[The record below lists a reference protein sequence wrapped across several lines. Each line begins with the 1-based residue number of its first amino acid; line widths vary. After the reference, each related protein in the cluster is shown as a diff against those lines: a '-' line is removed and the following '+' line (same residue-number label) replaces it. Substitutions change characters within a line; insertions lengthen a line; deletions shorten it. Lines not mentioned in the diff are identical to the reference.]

1 MEPAYIIAFVEER
14 PLFLCDLGTF
24 GDLARQLRRGFGRFH
39 FVLEQCAEVPFHHAT
54 KMLLATE
61 DVAYNTAHAAS
72 HDVIQGGRDLRP

>member
-1 MEPAYIIAFVEER
+1 MIVFDEER
-14 PLFLCDLGTF
+14 RLFLRDFRTL
-24 GDLARQLRRGFGRFH
+24 GDLDCQLRRGFGRFH

-61 DVAYNTAHAAS
+61 DVAYNTAQAAS